1 MLSATIP
8 NYLDFAKWVGRIKNT
23 TIYIQNTL
31 KRIVPLEHRIFLSA
45 KKNYVVRDQNDR
57 VNQDNVFKSM
67 KDLEEMNYGFEK
79 SKTNKK
85 NQLDRKDYEDK
96 INKRIKDFYKDI
108 ERKAKNDFNRNNN
121 GYGNNSIVNNR
132 NSITYMKLEE
142 LVNYLFKNNLTPVVI
157 FVFSIKKIQEY
168 AKAISILNGE
178 VAFVSRDESARIIKF
193 FDRCTSI
200 LKVIL
205 KIQFIK
211 LKFYRKK
218 IET

>member
-31 KRIVPLEHRIFLSA
+31 KRVVPLEHRIFLGA

-57 VNQDNVFKSM
+57 VNQENVFKSM
-67 KDLEEMNYGFEK
+67 KDLEEMNHGIEK

-85 NQLDRKDYEDK
+85 NQLDRKEYEDK
-96 INKRIKDFYKDI
+96 VNKRIKDFYKDI
-108 ERKAKNDFNRNNN
+108 ERKGKNDFNRNNN
-121 GYGNNSIVNNR
+121 GYGNNNYNNSIVNNR
-132 NSITYMKLEE
+132 NSLTYMKLEE

-168 AKAISILNGE
+168 AKAMSILTGDAGFANK
-178 VAFVSRDESARIIKF
+178 DESARIIRF
-193 FDRCTSI
+193 FDKCTSI

-205 KIQFIK
+205 FAFI
-211 LKFYRKK
+211 
-218 IET
+218 I

>member
-45 KKNYVVRDQNDR
+45 KKNYIVRDQSDK
-57 VNQDNVFKSM
+57 VHQDNVFKSM
-67 KDLEEMNYGFEK
+67 KDLEEMNFGLER

-85 NQLDRKDYEDK
+85 NQLDRKEYEDK
-96 INKRIKDFYKDI
+96 INKRIKDFYKEN

-121 GYGNNSIVNNR
+121 GNSYGNNYNNSIVNNR
-132 NSITYMKLEE
+132 NSLTYMKLEE

-168 AKAISILNGE
+168 AKAISILTGD
-178 VAFVSRDESARIIKF
+178 AGFVSRDESARIVRF
-193 FDRCTSI
+193 FDKCTSI
-200 LKVIL
+200 LKVI
-205 KIQFIK
+205 KI
-211 LKFYRKK
+211 KFL
-218 IET
+218 

>member
-45 KKNYVVRDQNDR
+45 KNNPIVRDKSDKVHQE
-57 VNQDNVFKSM
+57 NVFKSM
-67 KDLEEMNYGFEK
+67 KDLEEMNFGMEK
-79 SKTNKK
+79 NRSNKK

-96 INKRIKDFYKDI
+96 VNKRVKDFYKDQ
-108 ERKAKNDFNRNNN
+108 ERKGKNDFNRNNN
-121 GYGNNSIVNNR
+121 GYGNNNFNNNVCNNR
-132 NSITYMKLEE
+132 NSLTYMKLEE

-168 AKAISILNGE
+168 AKAISILTGD
-178 VAFVSRDESARIIKF
+178 AGFVSRDEGARIIRF
-193 FDRCTSI
+193 FDKCTSI

-205 KIQFIK
+205 FLIIFILK
-211 LKFYRKK
+211 LLK
-218 IET
+218 